1 MVPPGHAELRR
12 RPSSCEAMRRLVFVP
27 IVIGMLFVVMASL
40 LASGDA
46 LGRIFR

>member
-1 MVPPGHAELRR
+1 MR
-12 RPSSCEAMRRLVFVP
+12 RRLVFVP